1 MAAVIEAL
9 ALFFL
14 LAVSFYLG
22 TYARWAWRQNYRR
35 GAAGILLVAL
45 IALALPVA
53 VWAYHQYI
61 R

>member
-1 MAAVIEAL
+1 MIEAL

-14 LAVSFYLG
+14 LAVSFYLS

-35 GAAGILLVAL
+35 GAVGILLVAL
-45 IALALPVA
+45 ITLVLPVT

-61 R
+61 Q

>member
-1 MAAVIEAL
+1 VIELL

-45 IALALPVA
+45 IALALPAA
-53 VWAYHQYI
+53 VWAYHQYV